1 MAKQFAL
8 NNVITSIFLI
18 PEIPKNAA
26 KIRNIPHI
34 RNNYSEK
41 STRFNAP
48 PPFPSE
54 TTTRI
59 TESLVHLYLY
69 SLRGHSPLIEVSR
82 REAYLVVPVDGEWV
96 EAERLEVVEVLEL
109 AADALLHQRQDHRAF
124 HHSWRQSLLQDCPD
138 CP

>member
-59 TESLVHLYLY
+59 TESPTIFTDGGTSYGFSSYLCARY
-69 SLRGHSPLIEVSR
+69 GKRKNFEYPQHFSR
-82 REAYLVVPVDGEWV
+82 LFKSRTGMTPNAY
-96 EAERLEVVEVLEL
+96 RLT
-109 AADALLHQRQDHRAF
+109 A
-124 HHSWRQSLLQDCPD
+124 
-138 CP
+138 